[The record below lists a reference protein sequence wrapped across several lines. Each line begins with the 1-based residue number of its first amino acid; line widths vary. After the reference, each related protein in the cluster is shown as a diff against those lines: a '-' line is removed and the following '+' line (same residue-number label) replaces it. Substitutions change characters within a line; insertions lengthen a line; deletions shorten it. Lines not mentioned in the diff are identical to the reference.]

1 MLHSSLV
8 RLLRKHLHGVS
19 VRDELSQRIG
29 HKIRHFHAKRILIDK
44 CRVTQPIVD
53 GVSLDVG
60 NDHKSIICIEI
71 QAFYTRQLGIS
82 ITEIHRKMIGFIAC
96 NAQQITVGQRFVE
109 STQRDIIRQEVGI
122 SHALNVGNMQRV
134 GP

>member
-1 MLHSSLV
+1 
-8 RLLRKHLHGVS
+8 
-19 VRDELSQRIG
+19 
-29 HKIRHFHAKRILIDK
+29 
-44 CRVTQPIVD
+44 
-53 GVSLDVG
+53 
-60 NDHKSIICIEI
+60 
-71 QAFYTRQLGIS
+71 
-82 ITEIHRKMIGFIAC
+82 MIGFIAR